1 MISVLILDEINSQ
14 NAHSQKLLGD
24 VLNWAPS
31 VRSAAHTHALVVIGV
46 ANVMH
51 AVGDKL
57 LVESQ
62 LKSKLFIIKP
72 ALFPLHAADSTNA
85 NAAHKHYSHTHTL
98 AANAMHAVG
107 DKLLVESQLKS
118 MSHAHS
124 HAYITTRTHAHTWAI
139 SCSWRARLRV
149 SNHAALSLRP

>member
-72 ALFPLHAADSTNA
+72 ALFPLHAADST
-85 NAAHKHYSHTHTL
+85 K
-98 AANAMHAVG
+98 HAVG
-107 DKLLVESQLKS
+107 DKLLVESSETLHTTV
-118 MSHAHS
+118 SH
-124 HAYITTRTHAHTWAI
+124 
-139 SCSWRARLRV
+139 
-149 SNHAALSLRP
+149 HAALFVRLPS